1 MMTARTRA
9 TSQRGSLGQMARPVC
24 AAGVLWL
31 AVTAAYA
38 QQGWAPTVAIGA
50 EPRAREQVRAAQ
62 NPVAAKKK
70 VAPVFTAASVE
81 PQLARPVPEIEPTFT
96 PVTGTSHIETG
107 STTKLQRPDDY
118 CTSIATP
125 AADARFAWQK
135 KVLADLDQD
144 IAKRIALLEEK
155 TAEYKTWLA
164 RRDEFSQ
171 KANETLLRIYT
182 RMKPDAAA
190 AQLAEFDEE
199 TAAAVLTKLEPRVAS
214 LILNEVPAAKAAR
227 LTAVISGAAKIIPT
241 AARPATKATQ

>member
-1 MMTARTRA
+1 M
-9 TSQRGSLGQMARPVC
+9 
-24 AAGVLWL
+24 AGVLWL

-70 VAPVFTAASVE
+70 VAPEFTAASAE
-81 PQLARPVPEIEPTFT
+81 PQRARPGPEIEPTFVT
-96 PVTGTSHIETG
+96 PMTGTSNIETG

-155 TAEYKTWLA
+155 IAEYKTWLA

-190 AQLAEFDEE
+190 AQLAELDEE